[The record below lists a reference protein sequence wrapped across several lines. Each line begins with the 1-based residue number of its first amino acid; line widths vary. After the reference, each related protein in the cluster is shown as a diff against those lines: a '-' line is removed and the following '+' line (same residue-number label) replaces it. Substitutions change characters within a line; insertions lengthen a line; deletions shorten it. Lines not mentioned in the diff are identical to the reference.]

1 MNFTLKGT
9 PESGSPPGFCVVRT
23 LSVVFCRITKQVTQI
38 IAAAVQDTVYPYFA
52 TQNAIEG
59 KVLSSYKKAIV
70 TFDINNRRQKG
81 AQLRKIREL
90 INIVHNIIDSA
101 FCRGSV
107 LKF

>member
-38 IAAAVQDTVYPYFA
+38 IAAAVQDTVYPYFVV
-52 TQNAIEG
+52 QNTIESEI
-59 KVLSSYKKAIV
+59 LSGYKKAVV
-70 TFDINNRRQKG
+70 TFDINNRRQER
-81 AQLRKIREL
+81 AQLRKICKL
-90 INIVHNIIDSA
+90 FNIVHNIVDNA
-101 FCRGSV
+101 FRRRNV